1 MVFQKNVGGCWE
13 EQNVFDRF
21 VLKTCN
27 KLSDSGVN
35 MYKLSLSSSGLGP
48 KAEDVGISFWRK
60 QKFVA
65 SCSPNTTETKNGL
78 NVILSQHS
86 EIRLSKLIS
95 DHSLS

>member
-13 EQNVFDRF
+13 EQKVCDGF
-21 VLKTCN
+21 VLETCN
-27 KLSDSGVN
+27 KLGDSEVN
-35 MYKLSLSSSGLGP
+35 EAFVVSSGP

-95 DHSLS
+95 DRSLS